1 MKGEASMKGRH
12 ANGGIVEGCK
22 FCDDMKRKGETFFP
36 PHEPSMYC
44 ESGKRPHCT
53 CDRCF

>member
-1 MKGEASMKGRH
+1 MKGRH
-12 ANGGIVEGCK
+12 ANGGIVEGCR

-36 PHEPSMYC
+36 PHEPSDRC
-44 ESGKRPHCT
+44 ESGKHAHCT